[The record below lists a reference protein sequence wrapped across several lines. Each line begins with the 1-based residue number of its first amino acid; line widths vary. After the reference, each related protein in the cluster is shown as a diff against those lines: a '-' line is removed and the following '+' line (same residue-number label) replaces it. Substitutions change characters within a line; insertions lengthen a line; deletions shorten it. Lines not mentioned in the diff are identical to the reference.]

1 MYDAGV
7 LLLHAAERDWAKL
20 CFEYSPQLKPTAVTV
35 VTRGTSDDCNS
46 FEVDGSTLWL
56 RITRSGAAWAFHA
69 STDGAWWR
77 LLRYFT
83 LGLELVRV
91 GFLAQSPTGRGAR
104 PRSTMSRSGPGRRR
118 TCATGVSL
126 ARLASVRAVRG
137 AAGPAGPQGVRADAG
152 LRAAGRR
159 LAGRGELARARPGRV
174 PPQAG
179 RGRGGPAGR
188 PADDRGRAAPRA
200 AAPVAGRPA
209 RRDGG
214 TRRVRGPGCCWKAWC
229 CGCGRTCAGSRHVNG
244 TGRAGRD

>member
-69 STDGAWWR
+69 STDRTWWR

-91 GFLAQSPTGRGAR
+91 GFLAQSPTGAG
-104 PRSTMSRSGPGRRR
+104 
-118 TCATGVSL
+118 CAATFDQVTF
-126 ARLASVRAVRG
+126 
-137 AAGPAGPQGVRADAG
+137 
-152 LRAAGRR
+152 
-159 LAGRGELARARPGRV
+159 RPG
-174 PPQAG
+174 
-179 RGRGGPAGR
+179 
-188 PADDRGRAAPRA
+188 APENL
-200 AAPVAGRPA
+200 
-209 RRDGG
+209 RDG
-214 TRRVRGPGCCWKAWC
+214 
-229 CGCGRTCAGSRHVNG
+229 S
-244 TGRAGRD
+244 